1 MPRSTT
7 LLIVVGL
14 LGATA
19 CSDPVRETASETSP
33 GETGDA
39 LNDTPIETGDSAVDS
54 GGGDADADAT
64 PIGPGTTQIATVP
77 GGVRATSAKYILL
90 TTTGQSPGANG
101 VLQSSKYTL
110 TGGIVSLSKP

>member
-1 MPRSTT
+1 M
-7 LLIVVGL
+7 IVVGL